1 MAKTQTTFT
10 IDGTDYSTLITYQDA
25 HGSYWRSASGRR
37 TDEGMPLMETE
48 AYYGEEHIDGM
59 DVMPLGD
66 LIEQYGPLK
75 DADPDLEGRTN
86 EVARS
91 IRTYR
96 DSIRNVPATLSPSR
110 ASTLIGRLQAA
121 VETLA
126 ETAGLNP
133 HAPESDD

>member
-1 MAKTQTTFT
+1 MAKTQTVFT
-10 IDGTDYSTLITYQDA
+10 INGTDYSTRITYKDA
-25 HGSYWRSASGRR
+25 HGSYWQSASGRR
-37 TDEGMPLMETE
+37 TDDGMPLMQTE

-59 DVMPLGD
+59 DVMPLD
-66 LIEQYGPLK
+66 ALVDQYGPIA

-96 DSIRNVPATLSPSR
+96 DSIRNVPDTLSPSR

-133 HAPESDD
+133 HAPDSDD

>member
-1 MAKTQTTFT
+1 MAKTRTDFT
-10 IDGTDYSTLITYQDA
+10 INGTSYSTLITYKDA
-25 HGSYWRSASGRR
+25 HGSYWQSASGRR
-37 TDEGMPLMETE
+37 TDEDMPIMETE
-48 AYYGEEHIDGM
+48 AYYGEDNVDGM
-59 DVMPLGD
+59 DVMPLD
-66 LIEQYGPLK
+66 ALIEQYGPIA

-110 ASTLIGRLQAA
+110 ASMLIGRLQAA